1 MVDKFHNKVELVHI
15 FHQNE
20 SYQVYNLPLQV
31 VGRCF
36 LRVTVVVN
44 FNKNLNSIKN
54 IIDLLKYPSR
64 QEVIVKLYE
73 DLKTKPKKKK
83 FI

>member
-1 MVDKFHNKVELVHI
+1 
-15 FHQNE
+15 
-20 SYQVYNLPLQV
+20 
-31 VGRCF
+31 
-36 LRVTVVVN
+36 VTVVVN